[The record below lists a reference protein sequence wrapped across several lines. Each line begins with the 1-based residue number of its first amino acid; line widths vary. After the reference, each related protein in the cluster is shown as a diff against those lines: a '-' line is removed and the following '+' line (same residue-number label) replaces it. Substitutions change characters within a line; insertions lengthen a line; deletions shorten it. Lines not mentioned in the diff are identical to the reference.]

1 MLQSGSEILVK
12 HNQDE
17 NPGDWSKENFFNYIS
32 NSTNENIKLLGQVTF
47 DYVLGFLILKAGIQK
62 CNYEYFW
69 TGKTIAKN
77 LFFSKNHPLYRKLTL
92 YLDFDLAQMPETM
105 YNQYKSTIGVKVEGK
120 GSSEV
125 SICENFDFVVKW
137 CNKALKQHLS
147 LAPSHKNW
155 LTACR
160 LYNFMRELKSNLD
173 NYLPFLRLVSIILV
187 DPRIFFHKTHPLSLQ
202 NCLASDL

>member
-1 MLQSGSEILVK
+1 M
-12 HNQDE
+12 
-17 NPGDWSKENFFNYIS
+17 NFES
-32 NSTNENIKLLGQVTF
+32 
-47 DYVLGFLILKAGIQK
+47 
-62 CNYEYFW
+62 FW

-187 DPRIFFHKTHPLSLQ
+187 DFKSSKNFH
-202 NCLASDL
+202 